1 MHRHRASRGRFWGW
15 GIGSARGPALVV
27 LPAAVVLVVLVG
39 LIGAAH
45 HGRGTATPQAA
56 PQAAAQAAVSLV
68 DGDVD
73 PATCRLLGRAF
84 GEGGCRR
91 DRCRRAVDTVRRA
104 TNAEVCLRGGPGGA
118 QYGNPVPESVC
129 EALHRRFLPA
139 VNLCAAVPDRS
150 RPLVRRAAPC
160 VAPRTT
166 YVVHSER
173 EGDWDECVTPQVA
186 NRLERL
192 ALRAGLPVGAYVAE
206 RSRNLCALRP
216 DREFRAGRCRVST
229 AGPAGGARGRD
240 VLLLGDSVAW
250 RAADELGAL
259 RPAWR
264 VDAVPGR
271 MVQALPGRLARQLRT
286 GGVPSTL
293 VVALGTNPG
302 HHWVLDDYLD
312 AVAVLPASTWV
323 VWVLPHRE
331 AQPTAANTDYAIA
344 EVGRVQRAMAGAAAA
359 RPGSCLVDWGDE
371 VARDP
376 ELLVDGVHPT
386 REGEQV
392 WAELVTR
399 AVEACG

>member
-1 MHRHRASRGRFWGW
+1 M
-15 GIGSARGPALVV
+15 

-39 LIGAAH
+39 LLGAAQ
-45 HGRGTATPQAA
+45 HGREAVAPRATPQAA
-56 PQAAAQAAVSLV
+56 MSRV

-73 PATCRLLGRAF
+73 QATCRLLGRVW
-84 GEGGCRR
+84 GDGGCRR
-91 DRCRRAVDTVRRA
+91 DRCLRAVDTVRPA
-104 TNAEVCLRGGPGGA
+104 ANAEVCLRGGPGGA
-118 QYGNPVPESVC
+118 QYGNPVPEATC
-129 EALHRRFLPA
+129 RALHRRFLPE
-139 VNLCAAVPDRS
+139 VNLCAAVADRS

-173 EGDWDECVTPQVA
+173 EGDWDECVAPQVA

-192 ALRAGLPVGAYVAE
+192 ALRSGTPVGAYIAL

-216 DREFRAGRCRVST
+216 GFEFRAGQCRAT
-229 AGPAGGARGRD
+229 PAGGAARAAVGATPQG

-271 MVQALPGRLARQLRT
+271 LVQALPGRLARQLRT

-312 AVAVLPASTWV
+312 AVAVLPESTRI

-331 AQPTAANTDYAIA
+331 TQQTATNTAYAIA
-344 EVGRVQRAMAGAAAA
+344 EVSRVQRAMAGAAAA
-359 RPGSCLVDWGDE
+359 RPGSCLAEWGDE
-371 VARDP
+371 VARSP

-392 WAELVTR
+392 WAQLVTR
-399 AVEACG
+399 AVDSCA